1 MLGNDISNSSS
12 RTSSKHFLH
21 WLDFNS
27 AEPDYHYFHEIPYCR
42 VSDDNAWHKQLSL
55 VDWATTVSS
64 EIVRWRLK
72 QAELHGYFGCCHL
85 SYWYSY
91 NTIQRQRLTCKKSAT
106 YTNLSKHMHLK
117 HAMKKRVTNNNM
129 HKFISVRK
137 WAALLVQ
144 YTRAYSLWNAEEFV
158 VACQYPGAHDPASL
172 IKRKQTFNITWWP
185 ISSSKTLRVQKKCSA
200 HWTETELHR
209 ELQGQPHTRVGRDSN
224 QVNKPLFHG
233 WIAITALF

>member
-1 MLGNDISNSSS
+1 
-12 RTSSKHFLH
+12 
-21 WLDFNS
+21 
-27 AEPDYHYFHEIPYCR
+27 
-42 VSDDNAWHKQLSL
+42 
-55 VDWATTVSS
+55 
-64 EIVRWRLK
+64 
-72 QAELHGYFGCCHL
+72 
-85 SYWYSY
+85 
-91 NTIQRQRLTCKKSAT
+91 
-106 YTNLSKHMHLK
+106 MHPK

-185 ISSSKTLRVQKKCSA
+185 MSSSKTLRVQKKCSA

-233 WIAITALF
+233 WIAITVLFSMSILQKHSIKSNNYLKAFSKPINQVNLEAKAKKRTNNLQTLYKLCNKQHDGLSCQFARYICKISLKHLN